1 MVCLWAL
8 IMKAAEN
15 ESYIEERNF
24 MLLFSKLIVVAI
36 VSCAYYHYLNLS

>member
-24 MLLFSKLIVVAI
+24 MLLFSQLIVVAI
-36 VSCAYYHYLNLS
+36 VSCAYCHYLYLN